1 MSHNLKENNEDVS
14 NLDEVL
20 DDNKDNDDK
29 ISKEDG
35 SAATD
40 LEPPEDNEKNGSGQ
54 ELVQEESE
62 PEHNDVGGVDVQG
75 DEKERRLEEGKEEE
89 SATDSSS
96 TSTTTTTNTSTTTV
110 AATAATTD
118 DSTKT
123 PDDSSTP
130 SLVPPSPVSD
140 SKFYAI
146 RTTGG
151 QERVVANVLQNKIKS
166 KNIGIYSILLLE
178 NFKGY
183 IIVEAPDANVAFQ
196 ALAGVRHIRG
206 QIRGELPF
214 KDIEGYLI
222 KKPVVT
228 ELAIDDTVEVIGGPF
243 KAMKAK
249 ITRVD
254 YDKQEATVVLLD
266 SPYQIP
272 VTVDANYLKKASH

>member
-1 MSHNLKENNEDVS
+1 MSRENEEDVS
-14 NLDEVL
+14 GIDDIF
-20 DDNKDNDDK
+20 DDNKDNNNK
-29 ISKEDG
+29 FPK
-35 SAATD
+35 TD
-40 LEPPEDNEKNGSGQ
+40 ETSVSDSETIGK
-54 ELVQEESE
+54 QEEKE
-62 PEHNDVGGVDVQG
+62 LEQDTIEEANGTTGKG
-75 DEKERRLEEGKEEE
+75 DGQDEEGGGGGGEE
-89 SATDSSS
+89 AIPSSS
-96 TSTTTTTNTSTTTV
+96 GTSTSNTTTTTTT
-110 AATAATTD
+110 ATTINPAASD
-118 DSTKT
+118 EGGGGGTASAT
-123 PDDSSTP
+123 
-130 SLVPPSPVSD
+130 VVAPSPVSD

-151 QERVVANVLQNKIKS
+151 QERVVANVLLNKIRSKS
-166 KNIGIYSILLLE
+166 IGIYSILLLE

-228 ELAIDDTVEVIGGPF
+228 ELSIDDTVEVIAGPF

-254 YDKQEATVVLLD
+254 YEKQEATVVLLD

-272 VTVDANYLKKASH
+272 VTVDANYLKKALH